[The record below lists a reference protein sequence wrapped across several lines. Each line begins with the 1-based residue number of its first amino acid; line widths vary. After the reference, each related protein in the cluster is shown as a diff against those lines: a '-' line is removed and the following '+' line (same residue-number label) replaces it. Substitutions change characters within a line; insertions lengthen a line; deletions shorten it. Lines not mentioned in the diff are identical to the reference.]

1 MKKSTSLIKS
11 GLFLIVCWL
20 AAIFIVTF
28 FPTCYMKFGVIM
40 CFLFGICSVG
50 AIVCIYG
57 DFTWKLG
64 RKMSLYDERNGK
76 VDNSRFGLAL
86 GAVPTV
92 LNYIFALPV
101 FLSKFGI
108 ISLDFYPWYK
118 TLALYFV
125 PWTYLTAPNTAEK
138 INGKVMSVAV
148 PAAELSPVAL
158 IVILLL
164 PLIFLLTCYLGFII
178 GYRHIDLKEKILYGK

>member
-1 MKKSTSLIKS
+1 MKKSTALIKS

-20 AAIFIVTF
+20 AAIFICTF
-28 FPTCYMKFGVIM
+28 FPTCYLRFGVIM

-64 RKMSLYDERNGK
+64 KKMSLYDERNGNG
-76 VDNSRFGLAL
+76 DNSRFGLAL

-101 FLSKFGI
+101 FLSKFGL
-108 ISLDFYPWYK
+108 ISLDFYPYYK
-118 TLALYFV
+118 LLAYYFL
-125 PWTYLTAPNTAEK
+125 PWTYLTAPNTPQK
-138 INGKVMSVAV
+138 INGVVTLVAA
-148 PAAELSPVAL
+148 PATELSYVAL
-158 IVILLL
+158 TVIAIM
-164 PLIFLLTCYLGFII
+164 PLIFLITCYLGFII

>member
-11 GLFLIVCWL
+11 GLYLLLCWL
-20 AAIFIVTF
+20 ASFFILMF
-28 FPTCYMKFGVIM
+28 FQTCYIKFGVIM

-50 AIVCIYG
+50 ALVCIYG

-64 RKMSLYDERNGK
+64 RKMSLYDERNGRE
-76 VDNSRFGLAL
+76 DNSRFGLAL

-138 INGKVMSVAV
+138 INGVVMSVTV

-164 PLIFLLTCYLGFII
+164 PLVFLITCYLGFII